1 METTTYFP
9 DIIGQDSV
17 KKALGF
23 YIDGHKT
30 TNLIPHLMFTAPR
43 GCGKTMMATAMAKN
57 LTDADRRPKPLI
69 TLNCSTIKSLKQ
81 FFNSFVIPYMNDR
94 DATILFDECS
104 ELPKD
109 VTMALL
115 TILNPNKENRNSFS
129 YEDYT
134 VDFDFRR
141 LSFLFATTEGQKIFH
156 ALMDRM
162 ERIDLEDYTYGQ
174 LGEIV
179 MKGLEGYTVDDKAL
193 SEIAT
198 VLRGNARAAQKMAV
212 KIKLACDKNAKNHF
226 DKEDWAWLS
235 DKLGVLP
242 LGLSVMEL
250 QILRILEERK
260 EVRLTALAAITSLS
274 KAALQNDYELYL
286 TKMGLMEI
294 TSDGRSATTKGLEY
308 LKTLDGKSTK
318 RTSRREE
325 SKK

>member
-1 METTTYFP
+1 
-9 DIIGQDSV
+9 
-17 KKALGF
+17 
-23 YIDGHKT
+23 
-30 TNLIPHLMFTAPR
+30 
-43 GCGKTMMATAMAKN
+43 
-57 LTDADRRPKPLI
+57 
-69 TLNCSTIKSLKQ
+69 
-81 FFNSFVIPYMNDR
+81 
-94 DATILFDECS
+94 
-104 ELPKD
+104 
-109 VTMALL
+109 
-115 TILNPNKENRNSFS
+115 
-129 YEDYT
+129 
-134 VDFDFRR
+134 
-141 LSFLFATTEGQKIFH
+141 
-156 ALMDRM
+156 MDRM

-226 DKEDWAWLS
+226 DKEDWKWLS